1 MNGWDSK
8 PSKPLARS
16 SMEATK
22 AEENYE
28 LRIANCECK
37 FATAIS
43 RIHGPSEV
51 VLARISHHALEMK
64 NLSTVFTGPCR
75 SFSTCP
81 VEDSVLGDTERSF
94 GLRAACCRFPLRKLA
109 CESPLHR
116 SNPKPIRPSE
126 AGVRAACC
134 RFPFRKLACENPL
147 HRSNPKPIRQSE
159 ALDCV
164 QLAAAFLFA
173 SLLAKVP
180 PHSRF
185 IVLE

>member
-94 GLRAACCRFPLRKLA
+94 GLRAACCRFPFRKLA
-109 CESPLHR
+109 CESLTAFSIHR
-116 SNPKPIRPSE
+116 SRSISSQQ
-126 AGVRAACC
+126 AGWKQKRQQAA
-134 RFPFRKLACENPL
+134 RTQSFAPYASDEK
-147 HRSNPKPIRQSE
+147 SNPAPRSW
-159 ALDCV
+159 
-164 QLAAAFLFA
+164 
-173 SLLAKVP
+173 
-180 PHSRF
+180 
-185 IVLE
+185 